1 MSDQRRELV
10 RARELQGLTQADAA
24 ERLYVATSTWARW
37 ERGERAPRTQHIA
50 EIARVLDVP
59 AARVRSWFASPDE
72 PDEASGRAVPEA
84 ERPLPDLGDPIMIF
98 ADARSLGA
106 SNADPEV
113 LRIARMS
120 LGRIVDRYEE
130 LGPWTLAPEARELR
144 RSLHALLRGQQPP
157 RQRRELFA
165 TAARAAGLLGY
176 MAVHLGR
183 PVVAEAYLA
192 EAELLA
198 GHAEDVEMRMWAG
211 GTRSLA
217 LYDQGRF
224 EDADAVAEAAVGLDP
239 SGPQAIRLLAT
250 GRARALARLGGS
262 YAHARAE
269 RMLDEAIELSERRR
283 DGLPTGFPPCVSFGP
298 YSTARTLA
306 SAVSV
311 HVSIG
316 DADRALEYAS
326 TIDAM
331 VRSSGS
337 RWTEALVGLDVAK
350 ALLADDVRQAMGLG
364 CRALE
369 LTRPVPI
376 RSVWQRAR
384 DLEAAA
390 APWAEETHAAR
401 YSALLREWC
410 RTPLA
415 RPVVDG

>member
-24 ERLYVATSTWARW
+24 ERVHVATSTWARW
-37 ERGERAPRTQHIA
+37 ERGERAPRTQHFA
-50 EIARVLDVP
+50 EIARALDVP
-59 AARVRSWFASPDE
+59 AARVRSWFAGPDE
-72 PDEASGRAVPEA
+72 PAAGDPGGASDDDQT
-84 ERPLPDLGDPIMIF
+84 LPDLGDPTMIF
-98 ADARSLGA
+98 ADARALGT

-113 LRIARMS
+113 LRIAMLS

-130 LGPWTLAPEARELR
+130 FGPWTLAPEARELR

-157 RQRRELFA
+157 RRRRDLFA
-165 TAARAAGLLGY
+165 AAARTAGLLGY

-198 GHAEDVEMRMWAG
+198 GHAEDVETRMWAG
-211 GTRSLA
+211 GTRSLS

-224 EDADAVAEAAVGLDP
+224 GEADAAAEAAVRLDP
-239 SGPQAIRLLAT
+239 SGPQAIRLLST
-250 GRARALARLGGS
+250 GRARALARLGGAT
-262 YAHARAE
+262 AHARAQ
-269 RMLDEAIELSERRR
+269 RLLDEAIALSELRR
-283 DGLPTGFPPCVSFGP
+283 DRLPTGFPPCVSSAP

-306 SAVSV
+306 SAVTV
-311 HVSIG
+311 HVATG
-316 DADRALEYAS
+316 DTARALECAS
-326 TIDAM
+326 AIEPM

-337 RWTEALVGLDVAK
+337 RWTEALVGLDVAT
-350 ALLADDVRQAMGLG
+350 ALLDEDVKQAMTLG

-390 APWAEETHAAR
+390 APWAEQAPAAR
-401 YSALLREWC
+401 FSALLREWA
-410 RTPLA
+410 RSPLA
-415 RPVVDG
+415 RPILAG